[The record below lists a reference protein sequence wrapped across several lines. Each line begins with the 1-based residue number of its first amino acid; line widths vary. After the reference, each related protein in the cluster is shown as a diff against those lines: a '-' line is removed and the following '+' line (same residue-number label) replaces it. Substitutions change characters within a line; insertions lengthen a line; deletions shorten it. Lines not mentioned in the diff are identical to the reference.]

1 MVETIFS
8 FCCGASVLFFGA
20 VFIYYFSGRSNID
33 WDEVE
38 RFQDGT
44 IRKAVWRKKERI

>member
-1 MVETIFS
+1 MEMIFA
-8 FCCGASVLFFGA
+8 FCCGSSLLFFGA
-20 VFIYYFSGRSNID
+20 VFIYYFSGKSSAG

-44 IRKAVWRKKERI
+44 VRKAIWRKKEW